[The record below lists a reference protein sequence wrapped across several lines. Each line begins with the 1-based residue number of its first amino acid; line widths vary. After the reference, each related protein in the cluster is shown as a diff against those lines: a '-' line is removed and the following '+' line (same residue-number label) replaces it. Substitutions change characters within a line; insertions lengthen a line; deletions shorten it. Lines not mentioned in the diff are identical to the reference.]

1 MSFDDNFSKNKIFLR
16 MFFDNKANMKLS
28 FLPKNIRETEM
39 NFDLIKM
46 NFDSIF
52 DSILIT
58 FA

>member
-1 MSFDDNFSKNKIFLR
+1 